1 MSGAPERSSEDG
13 APGSAEP
20 VAVPRAPFRRA
31 VVALWAMAMLGLVLL
46 KVSPLTFVDPDL
58 WHQMSLAREL
68 WATGRVPLVD
78 VFAYT
83 PTLRPLVHHEW
94 GAGVIA
100 LAVASVGGPA
110 LFLALKYLI
119 VAGVLAFSVRA
130 ARRRG
135 ADPATLLAC
144 ALPAILAAHYGFT
157 TIRAQ
162 LWTLLALAFLMNVLA
177 EDEAGKRRWMLA
189 WLLVHLLWVNVH
201 AGFVVGLGF
210 LGLWAVERALW
221 REPFLHVAA
230 VTAVA
235 AALTLVNPWGL
246 DYLTYLARGLL
257 HERASITE
265 WAPLWVDLRLRWADL
280 ATWGAMLALT
290 GYAIAARGPR
300 SCRGIAIVAVS
311 FVFALLH
318 QRHITI
324 LAVTFFALVTPWL
337 AGTPLA
343 EKLRQLVARRA
354 PLFAVLGALGFL
366 VWSSAGMLSSPWALK
381 LPADLEARHR
391 GWPTYPIGAAD
402 YLTEAGFRGNVMTP
416 FVEGAYMMWR
426 LHPQGALVSHDG
438 RFEAAYVDS
447 VSTDHTTFYS
457 AAPGWEA
464 VLRAYPTDVV
474 LVPRHFAVL
483 RPLQSLPGWSVVYG
497 DDLYVLVARAELEL
511 PYVDR
516 RGTVFH
522 GSFP

>member
-1 MSGAPERSSEDG
+1 MSGALERSSEDG
-13 APGSAEP
+13 APTGSPEP
-20 VAVPRAPFRRA
+20 LAAPPVPRA
-31 VVALWAMAMLGLVLL
+31 VIALWAMAMLGLVVL

-68 WATGRVPLVD
+68 WATGQVPRVD

-100 LAVASVGGPA
+100 LAVASAGGPA
-110 LFLALKYLI
+110 LFLLLKYLL
-119 VAGVLAFSVRA
+119 VAGVLALSVRA
-130 ARRRG
+130 ARQRG
-135 ADPATLLAC
+135 ADAATLLAC

-177 EDEAGKRRWMLA
+177 EDEAGKRRWMLP
-189 WLLVHLLWVNVH
+189 WLVVHVLWVNVH

-210 LGLWAVERALW
+210 LGLWAVERALR
-221 REPFLHVAA
+221 REPFLHLAA
-230 VTAVA
+230 VVAVA
-235 AALTLVNPWGL
+235 VALTLVNPWGL

-257 HERASITE
+257 HERANITE

-280 ATWGAMLALT
+280 ATWTAMLALAS
-290 GYAIAARGPR
+290 YAVFARGPR
-300 SCRGIAIVAVS
+300 ECRGIPIVAVS

-324 LAVTFFALVTPWL
+324 LAVTWLALVTPWL
-337 AGTPLA
+337 AQTPLA
-343 EKLRQLVARRA
+343 EQLRQLVTRRA
-354 PLFAVLGALGFL
+354 RLFIVLGALGFV

-381 LPADLEARHR
+381 VPADLDARHR
-391 GWPTYPIGAAD
+391 GWPTYPVGAAD
-402 YLTEAGFRGNVMTP
+402 YLSEARFRGNVMTP

-426 LHPQGALVSHDG
+426 LHPQGGLVSHDG
-438 RFEAAYVDS
+438 RFEAAYVDA
-447 VSTDHTTFYS
+447 VSADHTTFYS

-464 VLRAYPTDVV
+464 VLGRYPTDVV

-497 DDLYVLVARAELEL
+497 DDLYVLVARGELEL
-511 PYVDR
+511 PFVDR
-516 RGTVFH
+516 RGMVFR